1 MWHIVFLFVIGLYA
15 WIIKVKSSD
24 EVVNKVK
31 DVLRNGSKAKSK
43 VKIAFNDVK
52 EFEWQTVS
60 KKTLNIFKEG

>member
-43 VKIAFNDVK
+43 V
-52 EFEWQTVS
+52 
-60 KKTLNIFKEG
+60 